1 MHHLSDVTI
10 VSPSWLYV
18 QQMQAQ
24 NEVPR
29 KQKRVIHHDID
40 FAEIDPSIKT
50 LSRKIADNRENGQR
64 VHVPAMRCSEWG
76 QVLRALELNRF
87 LS

>member
-1 MHHLSDVTI
+1 MQHLSDITI

-18 QQMQAQ
+18 QQIQAQ

-40 FAEIDPSIKT
+40 SAEIDQSIKT
-50 LSRKIADNRENGQR
+50 LSKTITDSRENGQR